1 MNQKILLE
9 RIYGMARKNNVN
21 RTVRADQHQSRRSMA
36 TCKGGNQIDRGMV
49 HPVQIFEDE
58 EQWTSG
64 SDRFQDL
71 ADLAQH
77 SFTRRAQEL
86 TSQRFAALAL
96 CQCWELCQPC
106 GGLVRQ

>member
-1 MNQKILLE
+1 MTQQILLE

-36 TCKGGNQIDRGMV
+36 TRKSGDQIDRGIV
-49 HPVQIFEDE
+49 HPVQIFENQ

-64 SDRFQDL
+64 SDRFQNI

-77 SFTRRAQEL
+77 AFTRSAQEL
-86 TSQRFAALAL
+86 ASQHFAALAL
-96 CQCWELCQPC
+96 CQRWELSQPW